1 MIVRGHSGP
10 QPHSPASVQLSEEVP
25 HVPGD
30 PLHPGTV
37 AVPHPLFPEASAR
50 RCLHQPL
57 DPLEPLELP
66 GRRDL
71 HLAPPKTYALHIRYS
86 WSVILL

>member
-71 HLAPPKTYALHIRYS
+71 YTHIY
-86 WSVILL
+86 IYIC